1 MRMHELEDWGIHIPV
16 ESGTEEELEEGWEG
30 KPPVRLFNRTRSNY
44 GRREFLARLEERLP
58 MPQNNPNKPS
68 YREFMRARR
77 PELYSD
83 TLSVEEREMDRRQ
96 FEFHLHSLTSRKE
109 ETAFENFARALA
121 EKELCPNLIPQTGPT
136 GGGDSKVD
144 SETYPVAASIA
155 TLWFEGDP
163 AKSAAERWA
172 FAVSAKAKWKPKIDS
187 DVEKIA
193 ATGRPYSLAYFI
205 SNQAIRDKD
214 RAETEDALKAKY
226 GIEVRILDRSWI
238 VERVSSHKRW
248 QLVADTLQFEL
259 PHTMRA
265 IPGPLDAGR
274 LRDLELLD
282 KKIEAA
288 AGDGVAFELVEESL
302 QSALLA
308 RSLDKPRT
316 EVDGRFERAER
327 LARGIASGRQQH
339 RIWYQRA
346 WTAIWWFDDP
356 TEALRLYDLLA
367 AEMLQSEWIW
377 DLEKLVNLW
386 LALQAGQP
394 PEADRAAALRAA
406 LQRHADDRAKETS
419 SLWAR
424 TQMFIMDLVNGLRAG
439 QSLDPTFKALRE
451 TLAEVRKQIEFPVE
465 SVVRL
470 VRELA
475 DVIGDS
481 PAYDKLLDS
490 VIEIERERHGDRA
503 AGEMRLER
511 GLQKLSRK
519 KSYDAI
525 DDLAKA
531 QFLLAQNER
540 RGEFIAALAGTGL
553 AYESAGLL
561 FAARANLVS
570 ALDRCLYTY
579 VKEGAVDGRALPL
592 LRKLAWL
599 ELQLGRVPYA
609 LAWVKWMPPM
619 QVALSLSDEEANDIA
634 EEVQA
639 IDRVLG
645 ILMLKTPHEEWH
657 QLTRLPDLL
666 HSLGL
671 EMSRAAALFM
681 LGHEDTV
688 RSDYEAGGDDLQ
700 KFFSDWLAAPAAE
713 DLPERPA
720 WHIGTTTMTT
730 VVLGCRIDVTARGG
744 ADSALLGE
752 SIIAFLEAFYS
763 TAMQS
768 RTLVSPRVELLI
780 EVRQSDGATTPF
792 SLRAVEDVCGET
804 KLVVTHPITSAA
816 NLVGSGFE
824 NAILELFAHVTA
836 ELQLD
841 TDKQAF
847 EDMFAKHRAQDRAFH
862 AARSIV
868 AVTNILGESPPGRA
882 EDWVQDPAL
891 REYPL
896 LREAPWQPTRAVAVE
911 AESVSDEKPTFA
923 AGEPPEHLF
932 GADAVKHRDIRVMS
946 PINLPLWD
954 RARWKGVGVGAV
966 PGKVSPPSM
975 ILAFENID
983 AGRKIF
989 RGWRK
994 RVGQADS
1001 EGWLGVTV
1009 ITGIHRDRPLDYR
1022 VAISVGEQYM
1032 RSQMSGTMRFMTM
1045 VHRMHDMTP
1054 ASGRNLELLLDLYAR
1069 TGRVILQPGPFIAAQ
1084 PGILVDEEDFKLGVE
1099 LTSLKVV
1106 PAWQV
1111 DASSPLIGA
1120 MGGIEDPFIP
1130 ADVAAPPF
1138 AEVLRRLHE
1147 LKRRRTS

>member
-1 MRMHELEDWGIHIPV
+1 M
-16 ESGTEEELEEGWEG
+16 T
-30 KPPVRLFNRTRSNY
+30 KNNSN
-44 GRREFLARLEERLP
+44 
-58 MPQNNPNKPS
+58 QPS

-83 TLSVEEREMDRRQ
+83 TLKVEESEMDRRQ

-121 EKELCPNLIPQTGPT
+121 EKELCPNLITQTGPT

-155 TLWFEGDP
+155 TLWYEGDP
-163 AKSAAERWA
+163 SRSTAERWA
-172 FAVSAKAKWKPKIDS
+172 FAVSAKAKWKPKIES
-187 DVEKIA
+187 DVEKIVG
-193 ATGRPYSLAYFI
+193 TGRPYSLIYFI
-205 SNQAIRDKD
+205 SNQAIRDKA

-238 VERVSSHKRW
+238 VEKVSSHKRW
-248 QLVADTLQFEL
+248 QVVADTLQFEL
-259 PHTMRA
+259 QRTLKA
-265 IPGPLDAGR
+265 VPGPLDSGR
-274 LRDLELLD
+274 LRDLEVLD
-282 KKIEAA
+282 KKIENA
-288 AGDGVAFELVEESL
+288 AGDRVTFELVEESL

-308 RSLDKPRT
+308 RGLDKPRT

-327 LARGIASGRQQH
+327 MARGIASNRQQH

-346 WTAIWWFDDP
+346 WTAIWWFNDP

-367 AEMLQSEWIW
+367 AELLQSEWIW
-377 DLEKLVNLW
+377 DLEELVNLW

-394 PEADRAAALRAA
+394 PDADRTAALRAA
-406 LQRHADDRAKETS
+406 LQRHADDRGKETS

-424 TQMFIMDLVNGLRAG
+424 TQLLLMDLVTGVRTG
-439 QSLDPTFKALRE
+439 QSLDMTFKALRE
-451 TLAEVRKQIEFPVE
+451 ILAEVRKQIEFPME

-481 PAYDKLLDS
+481 SAYDELLDS

-511 GLQKLSRK
+511 GLQKLSRR
-519 KSYDAI
+519 KSYEAI

-531 QFLLAQNER
+531 QFLLAQEER
-540 RGEFIAALAGTGL
+540 RGGFIAALAGTGL
-553 AYESAGLL
+553 AYESVGLL

-570 ALDRCLYTY
+570 ALDRCLYSY
-579 VKEGAVDGRALPL
+579 FKEGAVDARALPL

-599 ELQLGRVPYA
+599 ELQLGRVPYT

-619 QVALSLSDEEANDIA
+619 QVALSLSDEEANEIA

-645 ILMLKTPHEEWH
+645 ILILKTPHEEWP

-688 RSDYEAGGDDLQ
+688 RSDYNTGNDNLQ
-700 KFFSDWLAAPAAE
+700 KFFSDWLTASADE
-713 DLPERPA
+713 DLPGRPS
-720 WHIGTTTMTT
+720 WHMGTTTMTT

-744 ADSALLGE
+744 VTSALLGE
-752 SIIAFLEAFYS
+752 GIIAFLEAFYS
-763 TAMQS
+763 TAVQS
-768 RTLVSPRVELLI
+768 RTLISSREALLI
-780 EVRQSDGATTPF
+780 EVRQSDGAKGPF
-792 SLRAVEDVCGET
+792 SLRTVEDDCGET
-804 KLVVTHPITSAA
+804 KLVVTHPITPAA
-816 NLVGSGFE
+816 DLVGGGFE
-824 NAILELFAHVTA
+824 KAIQELFAHVTA

-862 AARSIV
+862 VARSII
-868 AVTNILGESPPGRA
+868 AATNTLGESPPGRA

-891 REYPL
+891 REYAL
-896 LREAPWQPTRAVAVE
+896 LRDAPWQPTRAAVVA
-911 AESVSDEKPTFA
+911 AKSVSDEKPTFV
-923 AGEPPEHLF
+923 AGDPPEHLF
-932 GADAVKHRDIRVMS
+932 GVDAVKHRDIGVMS

-954 RARWKGVGVGAV
+954 RAGWSGVGVGAV
-966 PGKVSPPSM
+966 PGEASPPLM
-975 ILAFENID
+975 ALAFENID

-989 RGWRK
+989 RGWQK
-994 RVGQADS
+994 KVGQADS
-1001 EGWLGVTV
+1001 KGWIGVTV
-1009 ITGIHRDRPLDYR
+1009 ITGINRDRPQDYR
-1022 VAISVGEQYM
+1022 VAIGVGEHYM
-1032 RSQMSGTMRFMTM
+1032 RGQMSGRVRILTM
-1045 VHRMHDMTP
+1045 VYRMQDMTP
-1054 ASGRNLELLLDLYAR
+1054 ASSRNLELLLDRYSR
-1069 TGRVILQPGPFIAAQ
+1069 TGRVILQPGPFKATQPDFLIA
-1084 PGILVDEEDFKLGVE
+1084 EEDLKLGIK
-1099 LTSLKVV
+1099 LTRLTVL

-1111 DASSPLIGA
+1111 DASWSLITA
-1120 MGGIEDPFIP
+1120 MRGIEDPFIP
-1130 ADVAAPPF
+1130 AGVTDPPF
-1138 AEVLRRLHE
+1138 AGVLRRLAE
-1147 LKRRRTS
+1147 MKQRRAS

>member
-1 MRMHELEDWGIHIPV
+1 M
-16 ESGTEEELEEGWEG
+16 TKG
-30 KPPVRLFNRTRSNY
+30 KPD
-44 GRREFLARLEERLP
+44 
-58 MPQNNPNKPS
+58 QPN

-83 TLSVEEREMDRRQ
+83 TVSVEESEMDRRQ

-144 SETYPVAASIA
+144 TETYPVAASIA
-155 TLWFEGDP
+155 TLWYEGDP
-163 AKSAAERWA
+163 LKSTAERWA

-187 DVEKIA
+187 DVEKVV
-193 ATGRPYSLAYFI
+193 ATGRPYSLVYFI

-214 RAETEDALKAKY
+214 RAETEDTLKAKY
-226 GIEVRILDRSWI
+226 SIEVRILDRSWI
-238 VERVSSHKRW
+238 VEKVSSHNRW

-259 PHTMRA
+259 QRTVRVA
-265 IPGPLDAGR
+265 PGPLDAGR
-274 LRDLELLD
+274 LRDLEVLD
-282 KKIEAA
+282 KRIEET
-288 AGDGVAFELVEESL
+288 AGDRVTMELVEESL

-308 RSLDKPRT
+308 RSLDKPRI

-327 LARGIASGRQQH
+327 LAKSISSHRQQN

-346 WTAIWWFDDP
+346 WTAIWWFNDP

-367 AEMLQSEWIW
+367 AETLQSEWIW
-377 DLEKLVNLW
+377 DLEQLGNLW
-386 LALQAGQP
+386 LALQAGLP
-394 PEADRAAALRAA
+394 EEADRTAALRAA
-406 LQRHADDRAKETS
+406 LQRHADDCAKETS

-424 TQMFIMDLVNGLRAG
+424 TQLFLMDLVTGLRAS
-439 QSLDPTFKALRE
+439 QTLDPIFKALRE

-465 SVVRL
+465 PLVRI

-481 PAYDKLLDS
+481 PAYDELLDS
-490 VIEIERERHGDRA
+490 VIEVERERHGDRA
-503 AGEMRLER
+503 AGELRLER

-531 QFLLAQNER
+531 QFLLAQEER
-540 RGEFIAALAGTGL
+540 RGQFIAALAGTGL

-561 FAARANLVS
+561 FAARANLVT
-570 ALDRCLYTY
+570 ALDRCLYSY
-579 VKEGAVDGRALPL
+579 FKEGAVDARAQPL

-609 LAWVKWMPPM
+609 LAWVKWMPIM
-619 QVALSLSDEEANDIA
+619 RVALSLSDEEATEIA

-645 ILMLKTPHEEWH
+645 ILILKTPHEQWP

-681 LGHEDTV
+681 LGQEDTV
-688 RSDYEAGGDDLQ
+688 RGDYNTGGDDLL
-700 KFFSDWLAAPAAE
+700 KFFRDWVTVPAAE
-713 DLPERPA
+713 DLPERPS

-744 ADSALLGE
+744 VTSALLGE
-752 SIIAFLEAFYS
+752 SLIAFLEAFYS
-763 TAMQS
+763 TAVQS
-768 RTLVSPRVELLI
+768 RTLVSPRADLLI
-780 EVRQSDGATTPF
+780 EVRQSDGAKGPF
-792 SLRAVEDVCGET
+792 SHRVVEDDCGET
-804 KLVVTHPITSAA
+804 KLVVTHPIAA
-816 NLVGSGFE
+816 ATDLLGAGFE
-824 NAILELFAHVTA
+824 NAIQRLFARVTA
-836 ELQLD
+836 ELQINF
-841 TDKQAF
+841 DKQVL

-862 AARSIV
+862 AARSIIAV
-868 AVTNILGESPPGRA
+868 ANILGESPPGRA
-882 EDWVQDPAL
+882 VDWVQDPAM
-891 REYPL
+891 REYAL
-896 LREAPWQPTRAVAVE
+896 LRDAPWQSVRAPEVE
-911 AESVSDEKPTFA
+911 AQPVSVEKPTFA
-923 AGEPPEHLF
+923 EGDPPEHLF
-932 GADAVKHRDIRVMS
+932 GVDAVKHRDIEVMS

-954 RARWKGVGVGAV
+954 RAGWRGVGVGAV
-966 PGKVSPPSM
+966 PGEISPPLM
-975 ILAFENID
+975 VLAFENID

-994 RVGQADS
+994 KVGQSDC
-1001 EGWLGVTV
+1001 EGWIGITL

-1022 VAISVGEQYM
+1022 LVIGVGEQYM
-1032 RSQMSGTMRFMTM
+1032 RSQMSGKTRVMATVNRW
-1045 VHRMHDMTP
+1045 HDMTP
-1054 ASGRNLELLLDLYAR
+1054 ASSRNLDLLLDLYSR
-1069 TGRVILQPGPFIAAQ
+1069 TGRVILQPSQFSAFQLGMR
-1084 PGILVDEEDFKLGVE
+1084 VDEADLNLGIE
-1099 LTSLKVV
+1099 LAGLTVV

-1111 DASSPLIGA
+1111 DANSPLIVA
-1120 MGGIEDPFIP
+1120 MRGIESPCIP
-1130 ADVAAPPF
+1130 TDVTDPPF
-1138 AEVLRRLHE
+1138 AEVLRRLDE
-1147 LKRRRTS
+1147 MKQRRAS